1 MAKAKSYVPEGYR
14 TVTPYLVIR
23 DAAKAIEFYK
33 KVFGATETMSMPMPD
48 GKIAHAEIKI
58 GDSMVMISDEI
69 PEFGTKSPQTLNGTP
84 VGIFLYV
91 PDVDAT
97 FTQAI
102 ASGATEVM
110 PVADQFWGDR
120 YGKVRDPFGHQWNIA
135 THTEDLTPEEIGER
149 AANAMSSGAGS

>member
-1 MAKAKSYVPEGYR
+1 MAKAQSYVPEGYR

-33 KVFGATETMSMPMPD
+33 KAFGAKEAMSMPMPD
-48 GKIAHAEIKI
+48 GKIAHAEIQI

-69 PEFGTKSPQTLNGTP
+69 PEFGTKSPETLNGTP

-97 FTQAI
+97 FKQAI

-135 THTEDLTPEEIGER
+135 THTEDLTPAEIGER
-149 AANAMSSGAGS
+149 AAKAMSSGAGS

>member
-1 MAKAKSYVPEGYR
+1 MAKAKSYLPDGYR

-33 KVFGATETMSMPMPD
+33 KAFGATELMSMPMPD

-58 GDSMVMISDEI
+58 GDSMIMISDENLAW
-69 PEFGTKSPQTLNGTP
+69 GTKSPQTLNGSP

-97 FTQAI
+97 FKQAI
-102 ASGATEVM
+102 ASGATETM
-110 PVADQFWGDR
+110 AVADQFWGDR

-135 THTEDLTPEEIGER
+135 THVEDLTPDEIGER
-149 AANAMSSGAGS
+149 AAKAMAPGAGS